1 MFEPQTH
8 ATISAS
14 SKASKD
20 KIVFLFAPMP
30 KYLTVHATCNG
41 SAREKLS
48 CNEDSS
54 VLLSSANN
62 TLLCEN
68 VITYVMAFLANN

>member
-14 SKASKD
+14 SQASKD

-30 KYLTVHATCNG
+30 KYLTMHATCN
-41 SAREKLS
+41 AM
-48 CNEDSS
+48 
-54 VLLSSANN
+54 V
-62 TLLCEN
+62 
-68 VITYVMAFLANN
+68 

>member
-14 SKASKD
+14 SQASKD

-30 KYLTVHATCNG
+30 KYLTMHATCN
-41 SAREKLS
+41 AMVWLEKNLVETKIAVFCYS
-48 CNEDSS
+48 Q
-54 VLLSSANN
+54 LIM
-62 TLLCEN
+62 LC
-68 VITYVMAFLANN
+68 YV